1 MTYSD
6 VKKAGLTL
14 TEVSIPHRFWTARF
28 QVGAIEDPAA
38 AISAAYGWFQS
49 MVDDLA
55 EPIVTRAIQPPKEPG
70 ERLGPPKSQAA
81 PVDDDGLHETE
92 ILQYALQKKPDGKYL
107 LEMYPNIKGRPGQWP
122 EVRFTAADQVQMWQM
137 VEAVQ
142 DDIGELPC
150 QKLVAWIAT
159 WRYGKQKPDSD
170 QRYKDLVSVRPKA

>member
-1 MTYSD
+1 
-6 VKKAGLTL
+6 
-14 TEVSIPHRFWTARF
+14 
-28 QVGAIEDPAA
+28 
-38 AISAAYGWFQS
+38 
-49 MVDDLA
+49 
-55 EPIVTRAIQPPKEPG
+55 
-70 ERLGPPKSQAA
+70 
-81 PVDDDGLHETE
+81 
-92 ILQYALQKKPDGKYL
+92 
-107 LEMYPNIKGRPGQWP
+107 MYPNIKGRPGQWP

>member
-107 LEMYPNIKGRPGQWP
+107 LEMYPNIKGRPGQ
-122 EVRFTAADQVQMWQM
+122 
-137 VEAVQ
+137 
-142 DDIGELPC
+142 
-150 QKLVAWIAT
+150 
-159 WRYGKQKPDSD
+159 KPDSD

>member
-28 QVGAIEDPAA
+28 QVGAIEAPAA

-122 EVRFTAADQVQMWQM
+122 EVRFTAADLRPLPRTAFDVGVHLQKVLAVRFLLKRVLEDLRFVQAII
-137 VEAVQ
+137 VNRR
-142 DDIGELPC
+142 GL
-150 QKLVAWIAT
+150 
-159 WRYGKQKPDSD
+159 
-170 QRYKDLVSVRPKA
+170 